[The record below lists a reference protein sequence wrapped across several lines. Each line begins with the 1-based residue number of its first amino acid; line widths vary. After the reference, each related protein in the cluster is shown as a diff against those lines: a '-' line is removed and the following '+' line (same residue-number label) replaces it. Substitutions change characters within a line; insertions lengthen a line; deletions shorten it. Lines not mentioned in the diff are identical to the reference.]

1 MNSHRESGIP
11 IVSCVVKNWKNIERF
26 SKRRIRLIVHWWKIC
41 WDMLGKVWDMLGKYL
56 IWWKLSAYYRCCNIK
71 CRSIRSRLLELTVSE
86 YCFGAVRR
94 CWRYQRCRHRNS
106 GSSDHNGVVSV
117 GIKIK
122 KRLSRKKISDICI
135 FNICPIL
142 DSIVS
147 DNLVVMF
154 AFMPD
159 KSRTNSDNYL
169 YISYL
174 REQIRN

>member
-1 MNSHRESGIP
+1 MVQSDDVGVTKDATTEIQGP
-11 IVSCVVKNWKNIERF
+11 
-26 SKRRIRLIVHWWKIC
+26 
-41 WDMLGKVWDMLGKYL
+41 
-56 IWWKLSAYYRCCNIK
+56 
-71 CRSIRSRLLELTVSE
+71 
-86 YCFGAVRR
+86 
-94 CWRYQRCRHRNS
+94 
-106 GSSDHNGVVSV
+106 SDHNGVVSV

-122 KRLSRKKISDICI
+122 KGCLAEKISDICI

-154 AFMPD
+154 DFMLD